1 MNALTFNN
9 VVVQVSKNTF
19 EVAPG
24 LVWYACGEDVQ
35 PGWIKS
41 ENNTF
46 APAQIALTWDQVRA
60 QRDILLTETDWV
72 VIKAQE
78 TGQSVSRAWLEYRE
92 ALRNITLQPNL
103 QNINWPVKP
112 S

>member
-1 MNALTFNN
+1 MYALIHNN
-9 VVVQVSKNTF
+9 IVVQVAETPFDVHSSLKW
-19 EVAPG
+19 E
-24 LVWYACGEDVQ
+24 ACPDNVV
-35 PGWIKS
+35 PGWKHTS
-41 ENNTF
+41 NGFEPF
-46 APAQIALTWDQVRA
+46 ASVVTWDQVRH
-60 QRDILLTETDWV
+60 QRNQLLLESDWV